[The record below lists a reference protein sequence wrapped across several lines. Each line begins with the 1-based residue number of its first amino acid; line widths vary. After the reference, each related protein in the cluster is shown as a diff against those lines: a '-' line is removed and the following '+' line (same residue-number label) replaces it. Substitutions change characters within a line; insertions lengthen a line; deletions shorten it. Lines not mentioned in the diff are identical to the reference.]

1 MTSPAVIAQVKASI
15 DLAALVS
22 DYVPLKKAA
31 ARYVGLCPFHKERT
45 PSFGVHPQQWYKCFG
60 CGAHGDCFCFLQRIE
75 GIPFSEALKRLAER
89 TGVSLDDRRPVSR
102 AALAYAREQAEMCRW
117 WWERRRDV
125 LIRHGMLAL
134 EDGDSELTTQ
144 LYFIRERWDALSV
157 TEKYRVFREQV
168 RDKDY
173 RAWQGRED
181 RIKAVWGIFCAL
193 AKGKTARHDLESPVD
208 ISLREVNT
216 R

>member
-1 MTSPAVIAQVKASI
+1 MTSPAVIAQVKAAT
-15 DLAALVS
+15 DLAALVA

-89 TGVSLDDRRPVSR
+89 AGVSMDDRWPISR

-117 WWERRRDV
+117 WWERRRES
-125 LIRHGMLAL
+125 LIRNGMLAL
-134 EDGDSELTTQ
+134 EDGDSMLTTY
-144 LYFIRERWDALSV
+144 LHEIRGRWDGLSV
-157 TEKYRVFREQV
+157 IEKYRVFREQV

-173 RAWQGRED
+173 RAWQEREE
-181 RIKAVWGIFCAL
+181 RIKRVWGVF
-193 AKGKTARHDLESPVD
+193 
-208 ISLREVNT
+208 LRCCGG
-216 R
+216 